1 MIHRKRRFHNRII
14 LSLIFLFLTF
24 VADAQIG
31 VMTPIHKITIHS
43 NILNEDRQIAIYKP
57 SAFPEFP
64 LSIPP
69 IMYVLDGE
77 IYTDLVRAHAGY
89 FTEIWKELPPI
100 TVVGI
105 ENKKDMSNRRRDL
118 TPSKSNLND
127 GGGAE
132 DFLRFIK
139 EEVMPLVEKDYQ
151 TRPYRI
157 LAGVS
162 LGGLFTIHTFLNHS
176 SLFDAYLASSPTLGW
191 NNSKIM
197 DGLEEKLNTAPE
209 TNQILFFCLGNE
221 RGLYL
226 PNVLKLDSLLGKKLL
241 PNLRYQFKH
250 YPNETHYTTSMKS
263 YYDGF
268 KFIFRVGPEDL
279 NVPAK
284 DISYKT
290 LENYYS
296 DWKSIFG
303 FPMKLRETVINQY
316 GYLFLKEF
324 NQIDKALEFFKM
336 NVQNYP
342 ESANAYDSYGEALLI
357 KGDKQNALL
366 NYEKAFARNPENKNA
381 KEQIAKLKKELPK

>member
-1 MIHRKRRFHNRII
+1 MIHCIKWFYYKII
-14 LSLIFLFLTF
+14 PALIFLVLTI

-31 VMTPIHKITIHS
+31 AMTPIHKITIHS

-64 LSIPP
+64 SSIPP

-139 EEVMPLVEKDYQ
+139 EEVIPLVEKDYK

-176 SLFDAYLASSPTLGW
+176 SLFDAYLASSPTLAW
-191 NNSKIM
+191 NNNKIM
-197 DGLEEKLNTAPE
+197 DGLEEKLNMAPE
-209 TNQILFFCLGNE
+209 TNQILFFCVGNE
-221 RGLYL
+221 KGFYL
-226 PNVLKLDSLLGKKLL
+226 PNALKLDSLLGKKSL

-250 YPNETHYTTSMKS
+250 YPNETHGTTSMKS

-284 DISYKT
+284 DITYNT

-296 DWKSIFG
+296 DQKSIFG
-303 FPMKLRETVINQY
+303 FPMKLRETVINGY

-324 NQIDKALEFFKM
+324 KQIDKALEFFKM

-342 ESANAYDSYGEALLI
+342 ASSNVYDSYGEALLI
-357 KGDKQNALL
+357 KGDKKNALI
-366 NYEKAFARNPENKNA
+366 NYEKALKLNPESKTA
-381 KEQIAKLKKELPK
+381 QEQITKLKKEINN